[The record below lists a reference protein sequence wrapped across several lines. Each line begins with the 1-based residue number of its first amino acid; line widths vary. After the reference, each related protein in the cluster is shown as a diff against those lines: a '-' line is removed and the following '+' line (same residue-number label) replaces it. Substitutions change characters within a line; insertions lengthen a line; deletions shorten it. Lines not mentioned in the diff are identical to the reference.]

1 MDFPAN
7 DRREAMELDL
17 PARPVIAVLV
27 PCHNEEAAI
36 GKVVRDFRSALP
48 DATVFVYDNNSTDA
62 TVLEARRAGAVV
74 RSEPQ
79 RGKGNVVR
87 RMFADIEADVYVLV
101 DGDDTYDASAAGRLV
116 ERLLTDSLDMLQ
128 GARIPVSDNVY
139 RLGHRF
145 GNNLLTGLVG
155 HIFGSSVADML
166 TGYRIMSWR
175 FVKSFPVIS
184 SGFEIETELTIHAL
198 QLRLPTAEVPLAY
211 KERPKGSASK
221 LKTYS
226 DGARILRFIFRLI
239 KEEKPFQFF
248 GAIFLLLACTSV
260 ILEIPVVLTYLRTG
274 LVPRLP
280 TAVLGTGLGLLAFMS
295 LACGLILDTVTR
307 GRVEMKRLHY
317 LELPLRFNPVRTPS
331 GESKRY

>member
-1 MDFPAN
+1 MEVSAN
-7 DRREAMELDL
+7 DSRDMLDSPS
-17 PARPVIAVLV
+17 PARPVIAVLI

-36 GKVVRDFRSALP
+36 AKVVRDFCSALP
-48 DATVFVYDNNSTDA
+48 EATIFVYDNNSTDA
-62 TVLEARRAGAVV
+62 TVSEARRAGAVV
-74 RSEPQ
+74 RREPL

-101 DGDDTYDASAAGRLV
+101 DGDDTYDASAARRLV
-116 ERLLTDSLDMLQ
+116 DRLLTDSLDMIQ
-128 GARIPVSDNVY
+128 AARIPLSDNVY

-145 GNNLLTGLVG
+145 GNNLLTGIVRY
-155 HIFGSSVADML
+155 IFGSNVVDML
-166 TGYRIMSWR
+166 TGYRVMSWR
-175 FVKSFPVIS
+175 FVKSFPLIS
-184 SGFEIETELTIHAL
+184 SGFEIETELAIHAL
-198 QLRLPTAEVPLAY
+198 QLRLPCSEVPLGY
-211 KERPKGSASK
+211 RERPQGSASK

-248 GAIFLLLACTSV
+248 GTIFLLLACTSV
-260 ILEIPVVLTYLRTG
+260 ILEIPVIATYLHTG

-280 TAVLGTGLGLLAFMS
+280 TAVLGTGLGLLAFLS

-317 LELPLRFNPVRTPS
+317 LELPLRFNPVRRP
-331 GESKRY
+331 